1 MKVAILDF
9 FFNMLATV
17 FCALPRRT
25 HLMLANAMG
34 YLWFDILKFRR
45 KHVIDNLNLAYPD
58 KPESWKVLVG
68 RKSIQNLCLSF
79 LDYFVLYKINK
90 ENVSETVVLENVE
103 TLRAQY
109 EKKEG
114 VLVLSLH
121 LGTIDLA
128 PAGLGL
134 HGFPMSITL
143 KKINNEVINTFIENL
158 RKSKGVN
165 ALADRR
171 NPFEIFRAVKRGD
184 VTVFVMDQYMGKP
197 HGIEAKFFGQP
208 AGTASGLAGFS
219 LKTNLPVIAVYNFR
233 RADGKIYI
241 VSEPPIWP
249 EVVSESFEENI
260 RYNTQKYNDK
270 IEEIVRRHPEQWMW
284 VHRRWK
290 NFK

>member
-1 MKVAILDF
+1 MSVRIIDF
-9 FFNMLATV
+9 IFKIISTL
-17 FCALPRRT
+17 FCWMPRSV
-25 HLMLANAMG
+25 HLTIANAMG
-34 YLWFDILKFRR
+34 VLWFDILKFRR
-45 KHVIDNLNLAYPD
+45 RHVMDNLNLAYPD
-58 KPESWKVLVG
+58 KSQEWKTSIG

-90 ENVSETVVLENVE
+90 NNVSDFVVLENVE
-103 TLRAQY
+103 TLREQY
-109 EKKEG
+109 NKKEG

-143 KKINNEVINTFIENL
+143 KKINNAAINTFVENL

-165 ALADRR
+165 ALADRK
-171 NPFEIFRAVKRGD
+171 NPFEIFRAIKRGD

-197 HGIEAKFFGQP
+197 HGIEAKFFGHP

-241 VSEPPIWP
+241 ISEPPIRP
-249 EVVSESFEENI
+249 EVVSENFEENI